1 MVVSTTSARS
11 VDLFSKKIVE
21 PRQMPGAL
29 CLWCNGA
36 SLQASMLDSF
46 HTGAF
51 DFAQICVK
59 AGDILNS
66 VSLGATVSECDA
78 ASSGA

>member
-1 MVVSTTSARS
+1 
-11 VDLFSKKIVE
+11 
-21 PRQMPGAL
+21 
-29 CLWCNGA
+29 
-36 SLQASMLDSF
+36 MLDSF